1 MERLWL
7 YFCEWDNE
15 KAINNVKKHG
25 VTFDEA
31 KSVFYDTF
39 ALISLDV
46 EHSITEERF
55 SIIGYSK
62 SNRILFISYS
72 EKNEVIRIISAR
84 KTTKNERLFYEKKYQ
99 K

>member
-1 MERLWL
+1 MAL
-7 YFCEWDNE
+7 FFEWDNE

-62 SNRILFISYS
+62 SNRILFISYT
-72 EKNEVIRIISAR
+72 EKNEIIRIISAR
-84 KTTKNERLFYEKKYQ
+84 KTTKNERLFYEKNIKNN
-99 K
+99 

>member
-1 MERLWL
+1 MAL
-7 YFCEWDNE
+7 FFEWDNE

-62 SNRILFISYS
+62 SNRILFTSYS

-84 KTTKNERLFYEKKYQ
+84 KTTKNERLFYEKNIKNN
-99 K
+99 

>member
-1 MERLWL
+1 MAL
-7 YFCEWDNE
+7 FFEWDNE

-25 VTFDEA
+25 VTFNEA

-39 ALISLDV
+39 ALISLDI

-62 SNRILFISYS
+62 RNRILFISYT
-72 EKNEVIRIISAR
+72 EKNEIIRIISAR
-84 KTTKNERLFYEKKYQ
+84 KTTKNERLFYEENIKNN
-99 K
+99 

>member
-1 MERLWL
+1 MALL
-7 YFCEWDNE
+7 FEWDNE

-25 VTFDEA
+25 VNFDEA

-62 SNRILFISYS
+62 SNRILFISYT
-72 EKNEVIRIISAR
+72 EKNEIIRIISAR
-84 KTTKNERLFYEKKYQ
+84 KTTKNERLFYEKNIKNN
-99 K
+99 

>member
-1 MERLWL
+1 MAL
-7 YFCEWDNE
+7 FFEWDNE

-84 KTTKNERLFYEKKYQ
+84 KTTKNERLFYEKNIKNN
-99 K
+99 